1 MQYLDVKINYDLC
14 LPGRGSRHA
23 VLPGADHADHG
34 GQQGPGDD
42 HLAGGVR
49 PHLPAHQR
57 HGAHPRHALRA
68 GAGRHGATPPG
79 RQVSAQKPRKGRA
92 DVELDGKEERVH
104 KKIRPVCFIKRNIK
118 KQIVK
123 IL

>member
-1 MQYLDVKINYDLC
+1 M
-14 LPGRGSRHA
+14 
-23 VLPGADHADHG
+23 
-34 GQQGPGDD
+34 
-42 HLAGGVR
+42 
-49 PHLPAHQR
+49 
-57 HGAHPRHALRA
+57 
-68 GAGRHGATPPG
+68 
-79 RQVSAQKPRKGRA
+79 SAQKPRKGRA